1 MASYDGYLQFQTLIN
16 NDDFI
21 KGINKLPEIAEKSL
35 NAVVTLADSV
45 FKGIEKSASLCAEA
59 AKNSVDV
66 ATNTMKEAE
75 KQAPKSTSATI
86 AKIKKILANIATIA
100 KNSFSAMAAAAET
113 AFKGIQK
120 AASLC
125 ANAVKA
131 SINLTVNAMQAV
143 GQQAGKLVSS
153 AIDVGKSFESSMSQV
168 IATMG
173 FTKDSLAEVTNGE
186 TGETEM
192 VNAYEMLAAKAKE
205 MGATTK
211 FSATEAADALNYLAL
226 AGYDAQKAC
235 EALPVVLN
243 LAAAGGMELADASD
257 LVTDAMSALGIEATY
272 DNLTHFS
279 DVLAK
284 TASRSNTSVSQLG
297 EAMLVCGGQCRTAGV
312 ELEDAAT
319 MLGILADNGIKG
331 SEGGTALRNLLKNL
345 YTPTQAAADAMATLG
360 IKTKDD
366 VTENLRD
373 AQDVLIDT
381 MAALEGLSEAD
392 RMTYMGALFD
402 TRTIAAA
409 SATLNNSTERYN
421 ELKNEIL
428 ACDGACE
435 QMAETM
441 SDNLE
446 GSLAICQSSAEA
458 LGNTFYVSISGGL
471 REVVDMASDRL
482 TALNNLL
489 ENQGFSGLA
498 KGIGNTIEEAIRY
511 AFTAIPKVTRI
522 ADEFVATLA
531 DSISSKQMYIED
543 LASDTILTLVDSF
556 TKNFN
561 KFYSLGW
568 EITATLAKGI
578 AKNSSK
584 ITEIAKNSTYEFV
597 AAIASNL
604 PTVID
609 CGIDIVSAVVD
620 GFIEAVNNPS
630 FEFKASVMVLRLSS
644 IFSENIP
651 AFLEFATDSITYIA
665 EKMTENAPSFFQTAY
680 NIVSM
685 IGGYILDN
693 IGLLAQCAVD
703 LIISFCNFLSEHSE
717 EFVNTAVFIVTTIA
731 DFIIENI
738 EPLTVAA
745 FEIIE
750 KLATA
755 LITEQNLDKLL
766 PAVLEIVQSIANMIK
781 DNLDD
786 MLDAATE
793 IIGALLRYINDP
805 QNQEQLFTAAGDIVG
820 TLINAMCNEDNFESL
835 QDFIAML
842 LVELGKLVFATD
854 WSDIGKNIAEGIVS
868 GILGVEW
875 DAEEAKKTFFADWA
889 TGFNDITQRLGIDFE
904 GLNTDI
910 IASADS
916 VQRSNYGGLHGG
928 GGGGDFGVT
937 DSGSDN
943 NSAQTV
949 NVYIGEEK
957 LDGIV
962 ARSNAR
968 NSFVTGGG
976 GY

>member
-21 KGINKLPEIAEKSL
+21 KGVNKLSEIAEKSL
-35 NAVVTLADSV
+35 NSVITLADTAFNGLSSV
-45 FKGIEKSASLCAEA
+45 AKSSL
-59 AKNSVDV
+59 NSVV
-66 ATNTMKEAE
+66 
-75 KQAPKSTSATI
+75 SI
-86 AKIKKILANIATIA
+86 
-100 KNSFSAMAAAAET
+100 AET
-113 AFKGIQK
+113 ASKGVQK

-125 ANAVKA
+125 ADAVKA
-131 SINLTVNAMQAV
+131 SINLTVNAMEAV

-153 AIDVGKSFESSMSQV
+153 AVDVGKSFESSMSQV

-173 FTKDSLAEVTNGE
+173 ATKDTLTAVTNSE
-186 TGETEM
+186 TGTTEM

-345 YTPTQAAADAMATLG
+345 YTPTQAASDAMAELG
-360 IKTKDD
+360 I
-366 VTENLRD
+366 VTADSNGNLRD

-381 MAALEGLSEAD
+381 MAALEGLNEAD

-428 ACDGACE
+428 DCDGACE

-458 LGNTFYVSISGGL
+458 LGNTFSESISGGL

-482 TALNNLL
+482 TALNKLL
-489 ENQGFSGLA
+489 ENHGFTGLA

-511 AFTAIPKVTRI
+511 AFTAIPKVTRV

-531 DSISSKQMYIED
+531 DSISSKKMYIED
-543 LASDTILTLVDSF
+543 LASDTILTLAGSF

-561 KFYSLGW
+561 KFYTLGW

-584 ITEIAKNSTYEFV
+584 IAEIAKNSTYEFV

-651 AFLEFATDSITYIA
+651 AFLEFATDVITYIA
-665 EKMTENAPSFFQTAY
+665 EKMVENAPSFFQTAY

-766 PAVLEIVQSIANMIK
+766 PAVLEIVQSIADMIK
-781 DNLDD
+781 NNLGG
-786 MLDAATE
+786 MLEAATE

-805 QNQEQLFTAAGDIVG
+805 QNQEQLFSAAGEIVG
-820 TLINAMCNEDNFESL
+820 TLINAMCNEENFESL

-854 WSDIGKNIAEGIVS
+854 WSDVGKYIAEGIVS

-976 GY
+976 GGF